1 MTEKLQSNR
10 FCINVSFSANQKR
23 QGWTL
28 NPFRH
33 GSRIVSL
40 PVFFFALFVFAA
52 PLFAADTGA
61 GQNNATQVAASTGE
75 QVEADN
81 DQFDEDA
88 WAEEENWEDGETDE
102 FVPIADPL
110 EPLNRIFFHFNDK
123 LYYWALKPVARGYK
137 AVLPEDIRIV
147 VRNFFNNLLAPT
159 SIVNNLL
166 QGKVRKSAEEL
177 VRFVSN
183 STVGILGLGD
193 FAQDV
198 LKLDPTFEDTG
209 QTLGYYG
216 LGGIFFINWPVLGPS
231 NVRDSIGMVGDYFLD
246 PLTYLDIKWQE
257 RLAIK
262 AYDRVN
268 RTSLTLGDYELF
280 TETAIDPYI
289 AVKDAFQQYRD
300 GKINDK

>member
-1 MTEKLQSNR
+1 MNL
-10 FCINVSFSANQKR
+10 
-23 QGWTL
+23 
-28 NPFRH
+28 FRH
-33 GSRIVSL
+33 GFRIVSL
-40 PVFFFALFVFAA
+40 AVFFFALFVFAA

-61 GQNNATQVAASTGE
+61 GQNNATQVTASTGE
-75 QVEADN
+75 QAEADN

-88 WAEEENWEDGETDE
+88 WAEEENWEDGEMDE

-123 LYYWALKPVARGYK
+123 LYYWVLKPVARGYK
-137 AVLPEDIRIV
+137 AILPEDVRIV

-166 QGKVRKSAEEL
+166 QGKVRKSAEEV

-216 LGGIFFINWPVLGPS
+216 LGGIIFINWPVLGPS

-246 PLTYLDIKWQE
+246 PLTYVDIKWQE

-280 TETAIDPYI
+280 TQTAIDPYI
-289 AVKDAFQQYRD
+289 AVRDAFQQYRD

>member
-1 MTEKLQSNR
+1 MNL
-10 FCINVSFSANQKR
+10 
-23 QGWTL
+23 
-28 NPFRH
+28 FRH

-40 PVFFFALFVFAA
+40 AVFFFALFVFAA
-52 PLFAADTGA
+52 PLFAADTGT
-61 GQNNATQVAASTGE
+61 GQYNATQVAASAGE

-246 PLTYLDIKWQE
+246 PITYLDIKWQE

-289 AVKDAFQQYRD
+289 AVRDAFQQYRD

>member
-1 MTEKLQSNR
+1 
-10 FCINVSFSANQKR
+10 
-23 QGWTL
+23 L
-28 NPFRH
+28 NLFRH
-33 GSRIVSL
+33 GSWIVAL
-40 PVFFFALFVFAA
+40 AIFFFALFVFAV
-52 PLFAADTGA
+52 PVFAADTG
-61 GQNNATQVAASTGE
+61 GQQETSPPAAQG
-75 QVEADN
+75 EADN

-88 WAEEENWEDGETDE
+88 LDAWHEEENWEDGETDE

-110 EPLNRIFFHFNDK
+110 EPLNRVFFHFNDK
-123 LYYWALKPVARGYK
+123 LYYWVLKPVARGYK
-137 AVLPEDIRIV
+137 AVLPEDVRIV

-166 QGKVRKSAEEL
+166 QGKVRKSSEEV
-177 VRFVSN
+177 VRFVLN

-198 LKLDPTFEDTG
+198 LELDPTYEDTG

-216 LGGIFFINWPVLGPS
+216 MGGIIFINWPVLGPS
-231 NVRDSIGMVGDYFLD
+231 NVRDSIGMVGDHFLD

-289 AVKDAFQQYRD
+289 AVRDAFQQHRD
-300 GKINDK
+300 GKIKEK

>member
-1 MTEKLQSNR
+1 
-10 FCINVSFSANQKR
+10 
-23 QGWTL
+23 L
-28 NPFRH
+28 NLFRH
-33 GSRIVSL
+33 GFRIVSL
-40 PVFFFALFVFAA
+40 AVFFFALFVFAA

-61 GQNNATQVAASTGE
+61 GQNNATQVTASTGE
-75 QVEADN
+75 QAEADN

-88 WAEEENWEDGETDE
+88 WAEEENWEDGEMDE

-123 LYYWALKPVARGYK
+123 LYYWVLKPVARGYK
-137 AVLPEDIRIV
+137 AILPEDVRIV

-166 QGKVRKSAEEL
+166 QGKVRKSAEEV

-216 LGGIFFINWPVLGPS
+216 LGGIIFINWPVLGPS

-246 PLTYLDIKWQE
+246 PLTYVDIKWQE

>member
-1 MTEKLQSNR
+1 M
-10 FCINVSFSANQKR
+10 
-23 QGWTL
+23 

-289 AVKDAFQQYRD
+289 AVRDAFQQYRD

>member
-1 MTEKLQSNR
+1 L
-10 FCINVSFSANQKR
+10 A
-23 QGWTL
+23 L
-28 NPFRH
+28 
-33 GSRIVSL
+33 
-40 PVFFFALFVFAA
+40 FFLALFVFAA
-52 PLFAADTGA
+52 PLFAADTIE
-61 GQNNATQVAASTGE
+61 GQNNAIQVAASTGE

-88 WAEEENWEDGETDE
+88 WADEDNWLEEEKDE
-102 FVPIADPL
+102 SVAIADPL
-110 EPLNRIFFHFNDK
+110 EPVNRIFFHFNDK

-137 AVLPEDIRIV
+137 AILPEDIRIV
-147 VRNFFNNLLAPT
+147 VRNFFNNRLAPT
-159 SIVNNLL
+159 RIVNNLL

-183 STVGILGLGD
+183 STIGILGLGD

-198 LKLDPTFEDTG
+198 LELYPTYEDTG

-216 LGGIFFINWPVLGPS
+216 LGGIIYINWPVLGPS
-231 NVRDSIGMVGDYFLD
+231 NVRDTIGMVGDYFLD
-246 PLTYLDIKWQE
+246 PLTYVDIKWQE
-257 RLAIK
+257 RLAVK

-280 TETAIDPYI
+280 TETAIDPYS
-289 AVKDAFQQYRD
+289 AVRDAHQQYRN

>member
-1 MTEKLQSNR
+1 VTEELLSNR
-10 FCINVSFSANQKR
+10 LCINVSLSAKQKR

-28 NPFRH
+28 NLFRH
-33 GSRIVSL
+33 GYWIVSL
-40 PVFFFALFVFAA
+40 SVFFFALFVFAA

-75 QVEADN
+75 QAEADN

-88 WAEEENWEDGETDE
+88 WAEEENWEDGEMDE

-123 LYYWALKPVARGYK
+123 LYYWVLKPVARGYK
-137 AVLPEDIRIV
+137 AILPEDVRIV

-166 QGKVRKSAEEL
+166 QGKVRKSAEEV

-216 LGGIFFINWPVLGPS
+216 LGGIIFINWPVLGPS

-246 PLTYLDIKWQE
+246 PLTYVDIKWQE

-289 AVKDAFQQYRD
+289 AVRDAFQQYRD

>member
-1 MTEKLQSNR
+1 VTEELQSNR
-10 FCINVSFSANQKR
+10 FCINVSLSVNQEQ
-23 QGWTL
+23 QGRIL
-28 NPFRH
+28 NLFKYR
-33 GSRIVSL
+33 SWIDVL
-40 PVFFFALFVFAA
+40 AVFFFALFIFAA
-52 PLFAADTGA
+52 PLFAADTGDE
-61 GQNNATQVAASTGE
+61 QNNAIQVAASTGE

-81 DQFDEDA
+81 DQFDEDD
-88 WAEEENWEDGETDE
+88 WAEEENWEDEETEDL
-102 FVPIADPL
+102 VPIADPL
-110 EPLNRIFFHFNDK
+110 EPVNRIFFHFNDK
-123 LYYWALKPVARGYK
+123 LYYWVLKPVARGYK
-137 AVLPEDIRIV
+137 AILPEDVRIV

-166 QGKVRKSAEEL
+166 QGKARKSSEEV
-177 VRFVSN
+177 VRFVLN

-198 LKLDPTFEDTG
+198 LNFDPTFEDTG

-216 LGGIFFINWPVLGPS
+216 LGGIIFINWPILGPS

-246 PLTYLDIKWQE
+246 PINYVDIKWQE

-268 RTSLTLGDYELF
+268 RTSLSLGDYELF

-289 AVKDAFQQYRD
+289 AVRDAFQQHRN

>member
-1 MTEKLQSNR
+1 
-10 FCINVSFSANQKR
+10 
-23 QGWTL
+23 L
-28 NPFRH
+28 NLFRH

-40 PVFFFALFVFAA
+40 AVFFFALFVFIA
-52 PLFAADTGA
+52 PLCAADTGA

-81 DQFDEDA
+81 DQFDEDASDA

-123 LYYWALKPVARGYK
+123 LYYWVLKPVARGYK

-289 AVKDAFQQYRD
+289 AVRDAFQQYRD

>member
-1 MTEKLQSNR
+1 MNL
-10 FCINVSFSANQKR
+10 
-23 QGWTL
+23 
-28 NPFRH
+28 FRH

-40 PVFFFALFVFAA
+40 AVFFFALFVFAA
-52 PLFAADTGA
+52 PLFAADTGT
-61 GQNNATQVAASTGE
+61 GQNNVTQVAASTGE

-198 LKLDPTFEDTG
+198 LKLAPTFEDTG

-246 PLTYLDIKWQE
+246 PITYLDIKWQE

-289 AVKDAFQQYRD
+289 AVRDAFQQYRD

>member
-1 MTEKLQSNR
+1 VTEKLQSNR

-289 AVKDAFQQYRD
+289 AVRDAFQQYRD

>member
-1 MTEKLQSNR
+1 MNH
-10 FCINVSFSANQKR
+10 I
-23 QGWTL
+23 
-28 NPFRH
+28 RH

-52 PLFAADTGA
+52 PLYAADTGA
-61 GQNNATQVAASTGE
+61 GQKNATQVAASTGE

-289 AVKDAFQQYRD
+289 AVRDAFQQYRD

>member
-1 MTEKLQSNR
+1 
-10 FCINVSFSANQKR
+10 
-23 QGWTL
+23 L
-28 NPFRH
+28 NLFRH
-33 GSRIVSL
+33 GFRIVSL
-40 PVFFFALFVFAA
+40 AVFFFALFVFAA

-61 GQNNATQVAASTGE
+61 GQNNATQVTASTGE
-75 QVEADN
+75 QAEADN

-88 WAEEENWEDGETDE
+88 WAEEENWEDGEMDE

-123 LYYWALKPVARGYK
+123 LYYWVLKPVARGYK
-137 AVLPEDIRIV
+137 AILPEDVRIV

-166 QGKVRKSAEEL
+166 QGKVRKSAEEV

-216 LGGIFFINWPVLGPS
+216 LGGVIFINWPILGPS

-246 PLTYLDIKWQE
+246 PLTYVDIKWQE

>member
-1 MTEKLQSNR
+1 
-10 FCINVSFSANQKR
+10 
-23 QGWTL
+23 L

-289 AVKDAFQQYRD
+289 AVRDAFQQYRD